1 MKRSIEDRKIKE
13 GGKNGPAQSFPTL
26 QLQINLLAWKL
37 DSLLGIGQESSDTA
51 KE

>member
-13 GGKNGPAQSFPTL
+13 GGKNGLAQSFPAL
-26 QLQINLLAWKL
+26 QLQIKVLVWKL
-37 DSLLGIGQESSDTA
+37 DSLLGVSQESSDTA